1 MKTNIVDALERN
13 ARAGKKC
20 IEPKSRL
27 AMLLL
32 VCVALAVGAC
42 ETLDLESNNPV
53 EPVGGQPYYAGY
65 TRESGFAAGLSG
77 RWYHDGQPTSISVE
91 ADGRNVTII
100 NEHGRRSSGYAASHH
115 ELEIPSLHIR
125 GHVSHNGQR
134 ISWTNGTEWTRGSYA
149 PGPAFG
155 AGVSGPGVGAG
166 LSGRWYH
173 DGQPTSISVSSDGRN
188 VTIINEQGQR
198 ASGYMSGNHEL
209 VISSLGIRGHVGHGG
224 RRIAWANGHRVDPLI
239 EDKAI
244 NRTFG
249 FLTLSPLSVKLGQP

>member
-77 RWYHDGQPTSISVE
+77 RWYHGGQPTSIRDRKST
-91 ADGRNVTII
+91 RLNSS
-100 NEHGRRSSGYAASHH
+100 HG
-115 ELEIPSLHIR
+115 
-125 GHVSHNGQR
+125 
-134 ISWTNGTEWTRGSYA
+134 
-149 PGPAFG
+149 
-155 AGVSGPGVGAG
+155 
-166 LSGRWYH
+166 
-173 DGQPTSISVSSDGRN
+173 
-188 VTIINEQGQR
+188 
-198 ASGYMSGNHEL
+198 
-209 VISSLGIRGHVGHGG
+209 
-224 RRIAWANGHRVDPLI
+224 
-239 EDKAI
+239 
-244 NRTFG
+244 
-249 FLTLSPLSVKLGQP
+249 

>member
-65 TRESGFAAGLSG
+65 TRESGFA
-77 RWYHDGQPTSISVE
+77 
-91 ADGRNVTII
+91 
-100 NEHGRRSSGYAASHH
+100 
-115 ELEIPSLHIR
+115 
-125 GHVSHNGQR
+125 
-134 ISWTNGTEWTRGSYA
+134 
-149 PGPAFG
+149 
-155 AGVSGPGVGAG
+155 AG